1 MIEYIGGPGSGVGGG
16 PGPRRRSVG
25 SVGTKDP
32 QTVFRDRPHTGGQIR
47 RGSSRAQAA
56 GSVAGGAIYGA
67 GPEIAKASNT
77 TLALER
83 LAKIVVPP
91 ELLERGLR
99 NYAEPAARKSSSRL
113 SAILLDQVIAM
124 GLPGNPIEVA
134 ISAQVRI
141 LALACVVRGRVLEEW
156 VQRGDPGG
164 IVLFHGSLF
173 MAAAVEPLILS
184 PPDGIG
190 FDPESLRR
198 SVLRLAAVKG
208 SG

>member
-1 MIEYIGGPGSGVGGG
+1 VGAKH
-16 PGPRRRSVG
+16 PR
-25 SVGTKDP
+25 TI
-32 QTVFRDRPHTGGQIR
+32 FRDGPQAGEQTR
-47 RGSSRAQAA
+47 RGSSREQAV
-56 GSVAGGAIYGA
+56 GSAPAGAICGA
-67 GPEIAKASNT
+67 GPEIAKARNT

-91 ELLERGLR
+91 ELLQRGLQD
-99 NYAEPAARKSSSRL
+99 YAESAARKPFSRL

-141 LALACVVRGRVLEEW
+141 LALACVVRGRFLEEW
-156 VQRGDPGG
+156 VQRGDPDG

-173 MAAAVEPLILS
+173 TAAAAEPLILS